1 MKNFLRCSVILFTIG
16 IGLVL
21 LAGLALYFTG
31 IKKLTQ
37 TYPNLS
43 VETVDI
49 PTDPEAIIRGQHI
62 AIIWSCTKCHGDDL
76 GGQLIDNSAFSGT
89 ISAMNLTS
97 GSSGIASR
105 YTEADWI
112 RAIRHGV
119 KPNGQVE
126 ILMNNYS
133 TMSDQDLGDLL
144 AYLKQLPPIDSSQ
157 PAMRFGVTLPIGS
170 ALGIWTPAAERIDH
184 NAPRPAEPVSGATV
198 DYGQYLSAV
207 CTECHRAKNIGIALK
222 DWSQEDFFRAF
233 RTGVLPNGGQLNKA
247 MPLKTFGEMN
257 DTELSALWLYFHSL
271 RPMPQK

>member
-43 VETVDI
+43 VETVNI

-89 ISAMNLTS
+89 ISATNLTS

-144 AYLKQLPPIDSSQ
+144 AYLKQLPPSIRVNRQ
-157 PAMRFGVTLPIGS
+157 
-170 ALGIWTPAAERIDH
+170 
-184 NAPRPAEPVSGATV
+184 
-198 DYGQYLSAV
+198 
-207 CTECHRAKNIGIALK
+207 C
-222 DWSQEDFFRAF
+222 
-233 RTGVLPNGGQLNKA
+233 VL
-247 MPLKTFGEMN
+247 E
-257 DTELSALWLYFHSL
+257 
-271 RPMPQK
+271 

>member
-1 MKNFLRCSVILFTIG
+1 VILFTIG

-184 NAPRPAEPVSGATV
+184 NAPRPAEPVSGTTV